1 MGVSSPKDIEDAVKD
16 AYHKYV
22 KEEAPRRRAVRKRQP
37 ASTGASNAG
46 AASVA
51 LADYEPEDEDDY
63 FDGSGVGKSGTPV
76 GGAGR
81 KAGTPAGAG
90 GAGAPA
96 AVVGGGGGG
105 ISGDPARTLLIRNMF
120 DPAEETDENWDQD
133 IKEDTEGECSKYG
146 QVLHCYVEAKKPGG
160 LVFLAFSTV
169 EGAAAAA
176 ANLNGRFFAGRTV
189 TAEYLPAATYAAATG
204 FQSI

>member
-1 MGVSSPKDIEDAVKD
+1 MMGA
-16 AYHKYV
+16 
-22 KEEAPRRRAVRKRQP
+22 
-37 ASTGASNAG
+37 T
-46 AASVA
+46 AA
-51 LADYEPEDEDDY
+51 
-63 FDGSGVGKSGTPV
+63 
-76 GGAGR
+76 
-81 KAGTPAGAG
+81 
-90 GAGAPA
+90 A
-96 AVVGGGGGG
+96 AVGGGGGG